1 MLRHYARDWFVD
13 TLSLLA
19 IQSLGSEECSLRN
32 RSWTKC
38 LSEDMQLEYRQ
49 ALVRKRLGNK
59 RVMEAAIFR
68 DVMVG
73 SIQVDEEICDRQ
85 NILRRS
91 PSQFNIEPKVMW
103 YDQGTR
109 RIYIQS
115 IDGEDALGDG
125 PLPLPVR
132 VRPLPHPLFSF
143 SSHFLSSPP
152 LVPRSGC

>member
-38 LSEDMQLEYRQ
+38 LSEEMKPEHRQ
-49 ALVRKRLGNK
+49 ALVRKRLGTK

-91 PSQFNIEPKVMW
+91 PSQFNIETKVMW

-115 IDGEDALGDG
+115 IDDGEDELGG
-125 PLPLPVR
+125 EPLPVR
-132 VRPLPHPLFSF
+132 VRLGFSYIIL
-143 SSHFLSSPP
+143 LS
-152 LVPRSGC
+152 LL